1 MSKPVTPL
9 LTVDIIVE
17 LVDESPNQN
26 SDRNPA
32 QKEVSIVLIK
42 RKNPPYGWA
51 LPGGFVDVGETL
63 AQAAVR
69 EAKEEISMEVEL
81 KTLLGCYSDPS
92 RDVRGHTISAVYI
105 AHASGQPVAA
115 DDATEVMLVNRNTLP
130 DEMAFD
136 HGIILEDYLR
146 FCDSG
151 EIAPLDR

>member
-17 LVDESPNQN
+17 MVDESP
-26 SDRNPA
+26 DRKLA

-42 RKNPPYGWA
+42 RKKPPYGWA

-69 EAKEEISMEVEL
+69 EAKEEISLEVEL
-81 KTLLGCYSDPS
+81 ITLLGCYSDPS
-92 RDVRGHTISAVYI
+92 RDDRGHTISAVYI

-115 DDATEVMLVNRNTLP
+115 DDAAEVMLVNRNTLP

-136 HGIILEDYLR
+136 HGVILEDYLR

-151 EIAPLDR
+151 EVAPLDR

>member
-17 LVDESPNQN
+17 MVDESP
-26 SDRNPA
+26 DRKLA

-42 RKNPPYGWA
+42 RKKPPYGWA

-69 EAKEEISMEVEL
+69 EAKEEISLEVEL
-81 KTLLGCYSDPS
+81 ITLLGCYSDPL
-92 RDVRGHTISAVYI
+92 RDDRGHTISAVYI

-115 DDATEVMLVNRNTLP
+115 DDAAEVMLVNRNTLP

-136 HGIILEDYLR
+136 HGVILEDYLR

-151 EIAPLDR
+151 EVAPLDR